1 MAKVIAVCISEKKGT
16 QKHYI
21 DKAKLIADHGIE
33 NDAHAGKWHRQ
44 VSLLNFEK
52 IEDFRAKGVNVD
64 YGAFGENIVI
74 DEIDFRNL
82 PIGTKFKIGDAIL
95 ELTQIGK
102 ECHSH
107 CAIYHA
113 VGDCIMPREGVFT
126 EVIKGGDIKVG
137 DTVEVIEADPKRPFT
152 AAVITVSDKGSRGE
166 REDESGP
173 VIVKM
178 LEEYGYDVKEAFIV
192 PDEKL
197 LIQKDLARLA
207 DQRKINLILTTG
219 GTGFALRDVTPEA
232 TKAVCNKMAEGIAE
246 AIRANSMQYTTRAML
261 SRATSGIREESLIV
275 NLPGSPKAVK
285 ESLGFLLDNVTHGL
299 DILRGTAS
307 ECARKDK

>member
-16 QKHYI
+16 QKHEVDGVTLVPDY
-21 DKAKLIADHGIE
+21 GIE

-52 IEDFRAKGVNVD
+52 IEDFRAKGVDVD
-64 YGAFGENIVI
+64 FGAFGENIII
-74 DEIDFRNL
+74 DEIDFRTL
-82 PIGTKFKIGDAIL
+82 PIGTRFEIGDALL

-126 EVIKGGDIKVG
+126 EVIKGGKIKVG
-137 DTVEVIEADPKRPFT
+137 DTVNIIEADPNRPLT
-152 AAVITVSDKGSRGE
+152 AAVITVSDKGAAGQRD
-166 REDESGP
+166 DESGP
-173 VIVKM
+173 IIVDM
-178 LEEYGYDVKEAFIV
+178 LEEKGYDVKETMII
-192 PDEKL
+192 PDNQA
-197 LIQKDLARLA
+197 LIQQQLSRLA
-207 DQRKINLILTTG
+207 DQRKISLILTTG
-219 GTGFALRDVTPEA
+219 GTGFSMRDVTPEA
-232 TKAVCNKMAEGIAE
+232 TKAVCDKMAEGVAE
-246 AIRANSMQYTTRAML
+246 AIRANSMQYTKRAML
-261 SRATSGIREESLIV
+261 SRATSGIRKESLIV

-285 ESLGFLLDNVTHGL
+285 ESMEFLLDNIKHGL

-307 ECARKDK
+307 ECARKDV